1 MIGSIMRCR
10 QCGANTPARV
20 SPFHSMHPAG
30 LWVGRLAFVC
40 AAAGAVWVGWW
51 MWQPGPEGTVADDVL
66 MVAYAAF
73 VALFTGV
80 AMTWRHR
87 AAMRLRQW

>member
-1 MIGSIMRCR
+1 
-10 QCGANTPARV
+10 
-20 SPFHSMHPAG
+20 
-30 LWVGRLAFVC
+30 
-40 AAAGAVWVGWW
+40 
-51 MWQPGPEGTVADDVL
+51 